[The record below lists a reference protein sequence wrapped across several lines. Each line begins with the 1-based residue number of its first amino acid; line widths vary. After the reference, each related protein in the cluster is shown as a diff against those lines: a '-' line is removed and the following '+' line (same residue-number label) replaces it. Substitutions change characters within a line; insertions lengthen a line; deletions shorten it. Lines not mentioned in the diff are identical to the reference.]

1 MKYNII
7 RYKIIMFIVMFFV
20 GIFFNPMNILMY
32 KINHFYISTTLIYS
46 GLLMASNMMWAHEI
60 VHYISI
66 GHFNFYIFLFGLFLS
81 FFISILLLREQFM
94 VSERE
99 WLKRMISHHSTAIT
113 TSKQLIKKNK
123 KSKIFRFIK
132 NLIYNQEQEIEYMK
146 SLL

>member
-1 MKYNII
+1 M
-7 RYKIIMFIVMFFV
+7 
-20 GIFFNPMNILMY
+20 
-32 KINHFYISTTLIYS
+32 
-46 GLLMASNMMWAHEI
+46 
-60 VHYISI
+60 

-81 FFISILLLREQFM
+81 IFISILLLREQFM
-94 VSERE
+94 VSERQ

>member
-1 MKYNII
+1 
-7 RYKIIMFIVMFFV
+7 
-20 GIFFNPMNILMY
+20 
-32 KINHFYISTTLIYS
+32 
-46 GLLMASNMMWAHEI
+46 
-60 VHYISI
+60 
-66 GHFNFYIFLFGLFLS
+66 
-81 FFISILLLREQFM
+81 M
-94 VSERE
+94 VSERK